1 MKIEEISQ
9 ENLCTRKWEC
19 CFIKDSTPLW
29 AYVAASGN
37 ALHKKGE
44 RNYIVV
50 GGGKNIA

>member
-1 MKIEEISQ
+1 MIIWKLIISQ
-9 ENLCTRKWEC
+9 ENLLLFKN
-19 CFIKDSTPLW
+19 DSTLLL